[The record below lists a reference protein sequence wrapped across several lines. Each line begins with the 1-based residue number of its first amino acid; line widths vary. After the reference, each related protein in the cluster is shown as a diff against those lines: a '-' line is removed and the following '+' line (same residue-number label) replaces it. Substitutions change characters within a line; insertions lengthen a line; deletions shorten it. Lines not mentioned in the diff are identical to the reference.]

1 MKLDFIKEKKEFASV
16 ALCGI
21 SVVLTVLIFVKI
33 ASYFRLSASAQDIV
47 QTIKARDNTKRG
59 DPNKYLTPIKEMADN
74 LKKSNLFAPPPE
86 KRNPITEVRS
96 ILGNEAFINGS
107 WYKQGAVVQD
117 AKIVSIEP
125 AQVTIEWNGQTT
137 VYKPMDAAMASAGPG
152 ERPPSGP
159 SSGSPS
165 RAGIS
170 STAGPSG
177 SSRGMAAPPPQE
189 QPPPE
194 VINMPTSGP
203 VMIAPSSQEQ
213 IPEQVQKQMMEAME
227 KARSMSEQRMGR

>member
-16 ALCGI
+16 ALFGI

-33 ASYFRLSASAQDIV
+33 ASYFRLSANAQDIV

-107 WYKQGAVVQD
+107 WYKQGSMVQD

-125 AQVTIEWNGQTT
+125 AQVTIEWNGQKT

-159 SSGSPS
+159 SSGPPS
-165 RAGIS
+165 RAGVS
-170 STAGPSG
+170 STAGQSSP
-177 SSRGMAAPPPQE
+177 SRGTAAPPPPE
-189 QPPPE
+189 QPPPRPVE
-194 VINMPTSGP
+194 MPSSGP
-203 VMIAPSSQEQ
+203 VMITPSSQEQ
-213 IPEQVQKQMMEAME
+213 IPEQVQKQLMDAML
-227 KARSMSEQRMGR
+227 KARSMAEERQGR